1 MTRFRIII
9 LRILLPS
16 LLGVAA
22 FFLVTGTVAGIYVR
36 NSGVPARFLAGPG
49 GVLWKLNRASVI
61 RTKYNWMWQC
71 REKISFGIN
80 LGSGDGFNLSPD
92 SPGGAEESA
101 KYEAR
106 VAASKGNNRQFF
118 TWRPEGWEMME
129 PLAIRGKGKD
139 CRIEWWSVG
148 WPFRSFW
155 MISTFP
161 NGHDPVYLA
170 GSPNTALDGVPW
182 IPESI
187 LTELHSLP
195 GLPTGIRWWA
205 LFLDLFVFAGGMVV
219 LFNAR
224 LGYRLGVRAIRR
236 RRRQCV
242 QCGYPRDRLPANSR
256 CPECGYLDGS
266 ANLPAGAG
274 SSPRGGAAEHG

>member
-1 MTRFRIII
+1 M
-9 LRILLPS
+9 
-16 LLGVAA
+16 
-22 FFLVTGTVAGIYVR
+22 
-36 NSGVPARFLAGPG
+36 
-49 GVLWKLNRASVI
+49 
-61 RTKYNWMWQC
+61 
-71 REKISFGIN
+71 EKVSFGVS

-106 VAASKGNNRQFF
+106 VAASKGKNGWFF

-129 PLAIRGKGKD
+129 PLAIRGKGED

-161 NGHDPVYLA
+161 NGLDPVYLA
-170 GSPNTALDGVPW
+170 GSPNTAWDGMPW
-182 IPESI
+182 IPDSI

-205 LFLDLFVFAGGMVV
+205 LFLDLFVFAGGMVL

-242 QCGYPRDRLPANSR
+242 QCGYPSDRLPANSR
-256 CPECGYLDGS
+256 CPECGYLEGS
-266 ANLPAGAG
+266 AYLTAGAG
-274 SSPRGGAAEHG
+274 STPHSGAAGNG